1 MDKAESSDPK
11 LGKTLMNDIRQGNI
25 NPTTI
30 RRDWRDIKDFFLNE
44 ERRQRI
50 AQMKWYKRWFFQ
62 IFWLFKSLFLKLSPL
77 RRLLLILSLFLI
89 VTSGSTSVN
98 NIDARNIIGIIVL
111 LFILMLELKDKLL
124 ARNELEAGR
133 VVQNALLPQKSP
145 KIKGWDIW
153 LYTRPASE
161 VGGDLV
167 DYISLDRVRLG
178 VVLADIAGK
187 GLGAA
192 LLMAKLQ
199 ATLRAVAPDSKS
211 LENLGKKINEIFYR
225 DTSANS
231 FASLIYIELNSKS
244 GEIRLLN
251 AGHFPPL
258 LYKSDT
264 IEELP
269 KGSAALGLSPET
281 IYSDQVRSLKQND
294 FLLVYS
300 DGLTEAR
307 NEDGQFFGEE
317 SVRTLL
323 SQVTGLNAREICE
336 KMIDTVDKFTGK
348 SHQND
353 DISLIIIKRQF

>member
-1 MDKAESSDPK
+1 VD
-11 LGKTLMNDIRQGNI
+11 DIRHGNI
-25 NPTTI
+25 RPTTI

-50 AQMKWYKRWFFQ
+50 SQMKWYKRWFFQ
-62 IFWLFKSLFLKLSPL
+62 IFWLFKSLFLKLPPL

-89 VTSGSTSVN
+89 LISGSIGIN
-98 NIDARNIIGIIVL
+98 NLDVRNVIGIIIL

-124 ARNELEAGR
+124 AHNELEAGR

-153 LYTRPASE
+153 LYTRPANE

-167 DYISLDRVRLG
+167 DYISLDRYRLG

-192 LLMAKLQ
+192 LHMAKLQ
-199 ATLRAVAPDSKS
+199 ATLRALAPDFKS
-211 LENLGKKINEIFYR
+211 LESLGKKINEIFYR
-225 DTSANS
+225 DTSANC
-231 FASLIYIELNSKS
+231 FASLIYVELNSKS

-258 LYKSDT
+258 LRKSDM
-264 IEELP
+264 IDELP
-269 KGSAALGLSPET
+269 KGSSALGLSSGT
-281 IYSDQVRSLKQND
+281 NYSEQLLKLQQNE
-294 FLLVYS
+294 FLLIYS

-307 NEDGQFFGEE
+307 NEKGQFFGEE
-317 SVRTLL
+317 SVRTVL
-323 SQVTGLNAREICE
+323 SDVTALNARKICE
-336 KMIDTVDKFTGK
+336 SLIDNVDQFTGK

-353 DISLIIIKRQF
+353 DLSLVIIKRQS